1 MEVENRKDGGWL
13 VKHEE
18 VEMKQKEERRRAD
31 MRGTGEEEGKGRG
44 GD

>member
-1 MEVENRKDGGWL
+1 MKRG
-13 VKHEE
+13 
-18 VEMKQKEERRRAD
+18 EMKQKEERRGAD